1 MIKRKKIAIGVLSLL
16 FTLFIIV
23 GYLYCNYGTFFKLF
37 SSLKSFCI
45 FFFIS
50 IIIFIIFNFLIKFL
64 FNSLDNFKYEEKA
77 NNKFDQKIV
86 LVTFILSLTFSII
99 YLIGFYPGIVPW
111 DGMWQ
116 LDSAFGIRT
125 LNNHHPAM
133 LSLFMGG
140 LMNIGRFFG
149 SDNLGIFLYILLQ
162 IIINALIYSY
172 VLKIFRELKISFKFK
187 IAAMIFFT
195 CFPLLVLNSI
205 TYIKDTIYYLLIL
218 LYFVYSYY
226 HFRIN
231 ETKKIDKYLKLFLI
245 LTLIFLFRNTGF
257 YVGLISLFSLIL
269 FYRKKIP
276 IISRNF
282 FVLFIGFLML
292 KGGYTL
298 FLMVNQINNSPIR
311 EMLSI
316 PLQQTARYLTY
327 YEEDLNEQE
336 KENLSSIFLIDLKEI
351 KRKYNP
357 NKSDPIKWVF
367 KAHPTTE
374 EFLNYCNSWF
384 TMFLHHPLV
393 YVDAT
398 LNNIYGYFGP
408 GIMNAIDEEVGIF
421 KIEDN
426 KRINTGYFDIHFY
439 NKTKPVRN
447 FIEDLSRSWG
457 NFYVINLMYYCFTY
471 VWIIIFVTVY
481 LIYKK
486 SKTLIIYMMPLYVTI
501 FTCIISPLNAHMRYL
516 MPVVVCLVPCL
527 AFLEYENRL
536 ANKSNL
542 LF

>member
-172 VLKIFRELKISFKFK
+172 VLKIFRELKMSFKFK
-187 IAAMIFFT
+187 IAAMIFF
-195 CFPLLVLNSI
+195 CLLACLPS
-205 TYIKDTIYYLLIL
+205 
-218 LYFVYSYY
+218 
-226 HFRIN
+226 
-231 ETKKIDKYLKLFLI
+231 
-245 LTLIFLFRNTGF
+245 
-257 YVGLISLFSLIL
+257 
-269 FYRKKIP
+269 
-276 IISRNF
+276 
-282 FVLFIGFLML
+282 
-292 KGGYTL
+292 
-298 FLMVNQINNSPIR
+298 
-311 EMLSI
+311 
-316 PLQQTARYLTY
+316 
-327 YEEDLNEQE
+327 
-336 KENLSSIFLIDLKEI
+336 
-351 KRKYNP
+351 
-357 NKSDPIKWVF
+357 
-367 KAHPTTE
+367 
-374 EFLNYCNSWF
+374 
-384 TMFLHHPLV
+384 
-393 YVDAT
+393 
-398 LNNIYGYFGP
+398 
-408 GIMNAIDEEVGIF
+408 
-421 KIEDN
+421 
-426 KRINTGYFDIHFY
+426 
-439 NKTKPVRN
+439 
-447 FIEDLSRSWG
+447 
-457 NFYVINLMYYCFTY
+457 
-471 VWIIIFVTVY
+471 
-481 LIYKK
+481 
-486 SKTLIIYMMPLYVTI
+486 
-501 FTCIISPLNAHMRYL
+501 
-516 MPVVVCLVPCL
+516 VCLSCQCL
-527 AFLEYENRL
+527 C
-536 ANKSNL
+536 L
-542 LF
+542 LGSRRG